1 METSRA
7 ELRPRIPE
15 RCQRR
20 EEMAER
26 SAINDQTDV
35 AVDLASR
42 FSKEDAGGPAASCG
56 IVEDHPFR
64 KRVARRRE

>member
-1 METSRA
+1 METRGA
-7 ELRPRIPE
+7 ELRPRIPK

-42 FSKEDAGGPAASCG
+42 FSEEDAGGPTASCG
-56 IVEDHPFR
+56 IAEDRPFR
-64 KRVARRRE
+64 ERVARR